1 MTQDEMVVLV
11 ISFAV
16 GLIFKR
22 PGIVQAAFDKVFRK
36 GK

>member
-1 MTQDEMVVLV
+1 MTQDEIVVMA

-22 PGIVQAAFDKVFRK
+22 PGIIQAAIEKVFRK
-36 GK
+36 DK